1 MVETREGSTKRE
13 VGLGNAVEI
22 FPVASCSVLVSIM
35 SLVLTCFMGIEG
47 RIGRT
52 EE

>member
-13 VGLGNAVEI
+13 VGLGNAVET

-35 SLVLTCFMGIEG
+35 SHVLDFFMGVEG
-47 RIGRT
+47 KIGRT